1 MGVTTTPGGTAN
13 SSKNEQEAVK
23 NTHEKMMKNG
33 HDKEN
38 DSANRGVSRTGND
51 ENDDRSPSSS
61 DNIEI
66 GANMNVSKS
75 SKYYQHSIKL
85 YPKGA
90 KLYFG
95 ALTFT
100 F

>member
-1 MGVTTTPGGTAN
+1 MGVTTTPGGAAN

-23 NTHEKMMKNG
+23 NTHDKMKNG

-75 SKYYQHSIKL
+75 SKYQLSK
-85 YPKGA
+85 
-90 KLYFG
+90 
-95 ALTFT
+95 
-100 F
+100 

>member
-1 MGVTTTPGGTAN
+1 MGVTTTPGGAAN

-23 NTHEKMMKNG
+23 NTHEKMIKNG

-51 ENDDRSPSSS
+51 ENDDRSQSSS

-75 SKYYQHSIKL
+75 SKY
-85 YPKGA
+85 
-90 KLYFG
+90 
-95 ALTFT
+95 
-100 F
+100 